1 MCNVSINFGVVRIWF
16 DRTLERI
23 VERDMVK
30 GTEFYYDDKD
40 VLQKEKR
47 QRTTTKSGILSGEKG
62 SVNDPLISKEDQ
74 SE

>member
-1 MCNVSINFGVVRIWF
+1 
-16 DRTLERI
+16 
-23 VERDMVK
+23 MVK